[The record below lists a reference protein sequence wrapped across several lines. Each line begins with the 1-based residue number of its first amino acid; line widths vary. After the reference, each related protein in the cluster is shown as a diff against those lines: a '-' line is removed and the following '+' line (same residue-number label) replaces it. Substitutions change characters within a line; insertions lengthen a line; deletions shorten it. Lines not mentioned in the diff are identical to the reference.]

1 MRGGRK
7 GRDTTKEYLDRRGR
21 KKGRDTTKEY
31 LDMEQA
37 TVRELARGGRKR
49 KRGPA
54 SVASGSLGASD
65 WQGAC
70 EVVGR

>member
-1 MRGGRK
+1 MVSERAPTAGK
-7 GRDTTKEYLDRRGR
+7 R
-21 KKGRDTTKEY
+21 KKAAPASRKEKHG
-31 LDMEQA
+31 EVRKRQIQA
-37 TVRELARGGRKR
+37 ATPIRGGRKR